1 MAEIWDIYD
10 EFGEKTGRTMK
21 RGEPQKGEYMLCV
34 HVYLYTP
41 EKMFLIQK
49 RATTK
54 ESHPGVWDVTGGAVL
69 AGEESIHAAIRET
82 YEELGIKLSES
93 SLRLIKRIRRR
104 RNFADIYFAEKA
116 FALSD
121 CILQTEEVAAVRLVD
136 GEELLHIAREERGR
150 EDSYMKVI
158 SQALTEL
165 EA

>member
-10 EFGEKTGRTMK
+10 EFGERTGRTME
-21 RGEPQKGEYMLCV
+21 RGEPKKGEYILCV

-49 RATTK
+49 RANTK
-54 ESHPGVWDVTGGAVL
+54 ESHPGEWDVTVGAVL
-69 AGEESIHAAIRET
+69 AGEESVHAAIRET
-82 YEELGIKLSES
+82 YEELGIQLSES

-104 RNFADIYFAEKA
+104 KNFADIYFAEKA

-121 CILQTEEVAAVRLVD
+121 CILQAEEVMAARLVD
-136 GEELLHIAREERGR
+136 REELLHIAKEERGR

-158 SQALTEL
+158 SQALAEL
-165 EA
+165 EE